1 MTRHPRAQRVVPT
14 RDVHRV
20 RATQHRVGHV
30 VRRGVL
36 GDVRQR
42 ANHRGA
48 RHAVGR
54 PARPQREGVLV
65 DHQLTGGRNGRAR
78 RHTGP
83 SVCAAL
89 VCMCVHAAPVSMY
102 LLHAYYPKPERM
114 YVCVRV
120 RVRARA

>member
-1 MTRHPRAQRVVPT
+1 MRELRAMIQAALPLACTPTHTCAVVSAVRHRMTRHPRAQRVVPT

-36 GDVRQR
+36 RDVRQR

-65 DHQLTGGRNGRAR
+65 DHQLT
-78 RHTGP
+78 
-83 SVCAAL
+83 
-89 VCMCVHAAPVSMY
+89 
-102 LLHAYYPKPERM
+102 
-114 YVCVRV
+114 
-120 RVRARA
+120 